1 MREAV
6 IVSTARTPLTK
17 AYRGELNITPG
28 PTLAA
33 FAVQAAVERSGID
46 PALIE
51 DAILGCGYPE
61 GTTGRNIA
69 RQAIVRAGLPIGIAG
84 TTVSRFCASGL
95 QAIAMA
101 AGRIVAEG
109 VPAMIAGGV
118 ESISQIRSRSA
129 TDSGDSGM
137 DPWIVEHKPELYLSM
152 IETADIVA
160 ARYGIGREA
169 QDRFSAESQRKT
181 EAAQLA
187 GRYRDEIVP
196 VTTTMAVTDKETKAV
211 TQRTATVDA
220 DTCNRRG
227 TTYEALAKLE
237 PVMGAGKFVTA
248 GNASQ
253 LSDGASACVLVEA
266 REAERLGLKPLGA
279 FRGLALAGCEPDEMG
294 IGPVFAVPKLLARHG
309 LKVEDIGLWELNEAF
324 ASQALY
330 CQQRL
335 GIPDDRLN
343 VNGGAISIGHPFG
356 MTGAR
361 LVGHVLIEG
370 RRRGVKYA
378 VVTMC
383 IAGGMGAAGLFEVL

>member
-17 AYRGELNITPG
+17 AHRGEFNITPG

-33 FAVQAAVERSGID
+33 FAVRAAVERSGLD

-61 GTTGRNIA
+61 GRTGRNVA
-69 RQAIVRAGLPIGIAG
+69 RQAIVRAGLPITIAG
-84 TTVSRFCASGL
+84 TTVNRFCASGL
-95 QAIAMA
+95 QAIAIA
-101 AGRIVAEG
+101 AGRIVVDGA
-109 VPAMIAGGV
+109 PAMIAGGV
-118 ESISQIRSRSA
+118 ESISKIRGRSA
-129 TDSGDSGM
+129 ADGGDSSL
-137 DPWIVEHKPELYLSM
+137 DPWIALHKPELYLSM

-160 ARYGIGREA
+160 ARYGISREA

-181 EAAQLA
+181 EAAQVA
-187 GRYRDEIVP
+187 GRYREEIVS
-196 VTTTMAVTDKETKAV
+196 VTTTMAVTDKATKAV

-220 DTCNRRG
+220 DSCNRRG
-227 TTYEALAKLE
+227 TTYEALAKLA
-237 PVMGAGKFVTA
+237 PVNGADQFVTA

-253 LSDGASACVLVEA
+253 LSDGASACVMVEA
-266 REAERLGLKPLGA
+266 REAGRLGLQPLGA

-294 IGPVFAVPKLLARHG
+294 IGQVFAVPKLLARHG
-309 LKVEDIGLWELNEAF
+309 LKVDDIGLWELNEAF
-324 ASQALY
+324 ASQAIY

-361 LVGHVLIEG
+361 LAGHVLIEG

-378 VVTMC
+378 VVSMC
-383 IAGGMGAAGLFEVL
+383 IAGGMGAAGLFEIY